1 MWRYILKRL
10 LWMIV
15 TMVCVAILIFTIM
28 WFVPGDPAQ
37 IMLGAGASHADIL
50 ALREQMG
57 LDRPFFVQMGE
68 YMYNTFL
75 KLDFGTSYVYRV
87 PVIQE
92 FMTRLPRTL
101 GLGII
106 SIIISAIIGIP
117 MGVQAALHRNKF
129 QDQGVL
135 VASMVFV
142 SVPQFWLALEMIVL
156 FSLVLGWLPA
166 SGVGGV
172 LYWIMPVI
180 ANSIGNI
187 AMNARQ
193 TRSAVLETI
202 RADFVTTAR
211 AKGLKEK
218 SVIWK
223 HMMPNALMPI
233 IHMLGMSFGHVIGG
247 TVVIER
253 VFAFPGVGQYMLKGI
268 ESRDYPVVRS
278 CVLILALFA
287 AVVVLITDLA
297 YAYLDPRIKAQYIA
311 TGKGKKKA
319 KKGGAA
325 A

>member
-10 LWMIV
+10 LWLVIIMF
-15 TMVCVAILIFTIM
+15 CVSILIFTIM

-37 IMLGAGASHADIL
+37 IMLGPGVSQADIQT
-50 ALREQMG
+50 LRAQLG
-57 LDRPFFVQMGE
+57 LDQPFFVQLGE
-68 YMYNTFL
+68 YLRDTFL
-75 KLDFGTSYVYRV
+75 RFDFGTSYVYKV
-87 PVIQE
+87 PVIDE
-92 FMTRLPRTL
+92 FLTRLPRTV
-101 GLGII
+101 GLGIL
-106 SIIISAIIGIP
+106 SIIISAVIGIP
-117 MGVQAALHRNKF
+117 MGVQAALHRNKL

-135 VASMVFV
+135 VLSMVFV

-166 SGVGGV
+166 SGVGG
-172 LYWIMPVI
+172 LQYWIMPVI

-233 IHMLGMSFGHVIGG
+233 VHMLGQSFGHVIGG

-253 VFAFPGVGQYMLKGI
+253 VFAFPGVGQYMLTGI

-287 AVVVLITDLA
+287 AVIVLITDLT
-297 YAYLDPRIKAQYIA
+297 YAYLDPRIKAQYVA
-311 TGKGKKKA
+311 TGRGKRKK
-319 KKGGAA
+319 KKGGDQ
-325 A
+325 